1 MQTIGT
7 PWMWTAFALFVAIA
21 LVLDLRVMRQR
32 GPHRIGTR
40 EALGWSVIWIALAM
54 VFNAGLWWHLS
65 ETHGTAIGTEKALE
79 FLTGYLVEKALAVD
93 NIFVF
98 LLLFTYFAVPAEQQQ
113 RVLVYGVLGAIVL
126 RAIMIFIGAAL
137 IARFH
142 WILYG
147 FGAFLVLTGIKML
160 WTAGKSPDLAE
171 NPLLRWITRHVPM
184 ADGYH
189 GDRFWIGDGAARRY
203 TPLFVVMLMI
213 GVTDLIFAV
222 DSIPAIFAITEDPFI
237 VLTSNVFA
245 VLGLRAL
252 FFLLADMA
260 ERFHLLVYGL
270 ATVLLFVG
278 GKMLLMDVWK
288 IPVLASLAVVALT
301 IGASMAASLLW
312 PAPQATPSAPPHPR
326 PGA

>member
-1 MQTIGT
+1 
-7 PWMWTAFALFVAIA
+7 MWTAFALFVAIA

-203 TPLFVVMLMI
+203 TPLFVVML
-213 GVTDLIFAV
+213 
-222 DSIPAIFAITEDPFI
+222 
-237 VLTSNVFA
+237 
-245 VLGLRAL
+245 LRAL